1 MTDAGVTKPRKEH
14 KAFAALDHFTG
25 AEISGFFFTLGF
37 LQSLLKSPA
46 GCGGH
51 QTSQKP
57 ARAAQGPRADPEAPL
72 PTRMGASRLPGEQTA
87 PLQGAGSYV
96 LPHRSRLDICTLT
109 V

>member
-14 KAFAALDHFTG
+14 HFTG
-25 AEISGFFFTLGF
+25 AEISGFFFPLGF

-57 ARAAQGPRADPEAPL
+57 VRAAQGPRADRHLSLSGWEPGGSLGSRQHPCRVQAL
-72 PTRMGASRLPGEQTA
+72 TFSPTGVG
-87 PLQGAGSYV
+87 
-96 LPHRSRLDICTLT
+96 
-109 V
+109 